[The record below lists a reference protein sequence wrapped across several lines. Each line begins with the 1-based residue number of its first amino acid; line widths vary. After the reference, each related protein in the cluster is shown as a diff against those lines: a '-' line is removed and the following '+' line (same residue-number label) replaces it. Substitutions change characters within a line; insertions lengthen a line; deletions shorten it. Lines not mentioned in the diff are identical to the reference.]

1 MPPKATAE
9 RPSPYGTE
17 IRLSGAA
24 ERNDTLTDPSK
35 ALPEKVIPIGAGY
48 ICIPVPTA
56 SSRNNGPA
64 ARLAVAAIAERAD
77 GVFQACVLNAE
88 GRLEFAPGP
97 VYPEGPTH
105 DETSSSKA
113 LQEISQ
119 TLKLL
124 LAIEQ
129 ARAKK

>member
-1 MPPKATAE
+1 MGNGCE
-9 RPSPYGTE
+9 SGY
-17 IRLSGAA
+17 LGAA
-24 ERNDTLTDPSK
+24 EPLSRKRNSVTEQPK
-35 ALPEKVIPIGAGY
+35 PNPEKVIPIAPGY
-48 ICIPVPTA
+48 ICIPTVTA
-56 SSRNNGPA
+56 SSRNNGPS
-64 ARLAVAAIAERAD
+64 ARLAVTAIAERAD

-119 TLKLL
+119 TLKMLVTL
-124 LAIEQ
+124 EQ
-129 ARAKK
+129 AKAKKA

>member
-1 MPPKATAE
+1 L
-9 RPSPYGTE
+9 TE
-17 IRLSGAA
+17 
-24 ERNDTLTDPSK
+24 SK
-35 ALPEKVIPIGAGY
+35 SHPEKVIPIAPGY
-48 ICIPVPTA
+48 ICIPTLPA
-56 SSRNNGPA
+56 SSRNSGPS
-64 ARLAVAAIAERAD
+64 ARLAVTAIAERPD
-77 GVFQACVLNAE
+77 GVFQACVLNTD

-119 TLKLL
+119 TLKALMAL
-124 LAIEQ
+124 EQ

>member
-1 MPPKATAE
+1 M
-9 RPSPYGTE
+9 
-17 IRLSGAA
+17 L
-24 ERNDTLTDPSK
+24 NTD
-35 ALPEKVIPIGAGY
+35 
-48 ICIPVPTA
+48 
-56 SSRNNGPA
+56 
-64 ARLAVAAIAERAD
+64 
-77 GVFQACVLNAE
+77 

-119 TLKLL
+119 TLKALMAL
-124 LAIEQ
+124 EQ

>member
-1 MPPKATAE
+1 VTEQPK
-9 RPSPYGTE
+9 P
-17 IRLSGAA
+17 
-24 ERNDTLTDPSK
+24 N
-35 ALPEKVIPIGAGY
+35 PEKVIPIAPGY
-48 ICIPVPTA
+48 ICIPTVTA
-56 SSRNNGPA
+56 SSRNNGPS
-64 ARLAVAAIAERAD
+64 ARLAVTAIAERAD

-119 TLKLL
+119 TLKMLVTL
-124 LAIEQ
+124 EQ
-129 ARAKK
+129 AKAKKA

>member
-1 MPPKATAE
+1 LPDQPKA
-9 RPSPYGTE
+9 
-17 IRLSGAA
+17 
-24 ERNDTLTDPSK
+24 N
-35 ALPEKVIPIGAGY
+35 PEKVIPIAPGY
-48 ICIPVPTA
+48 ICIPTVTA
-56 SSRNNGPA
+56 SSRNSGPS
-64 ARLAVAAIAERAD
+64 ARLAVTAIAERPD
-77 GVFQACVLNAE
+77 GVFQACVINAE

-119 TLKLL
+119 TLKALL
-124 LAIEQ
+124 NVEQ